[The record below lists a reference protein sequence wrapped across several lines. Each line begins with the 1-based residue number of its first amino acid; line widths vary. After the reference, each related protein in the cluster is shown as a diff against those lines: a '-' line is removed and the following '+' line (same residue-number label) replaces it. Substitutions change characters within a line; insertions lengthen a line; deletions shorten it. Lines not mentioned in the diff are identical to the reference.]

1 MTIHLSITINAPASE
16 VFTIVAD
23 LPTYH
28 NWLPE
33 SSAFKGTTQVS
44 HNPVKLGTTYHE
56 PGPAGTRKGEV
67 IEFEPPGTGKTGKIT
82 FKQPMSMKPYV
93 LGMVLDVKVEMT
105 VTEERTED
113 QAGVKT
119 VLKRDVSLSY
129 PWALWAL
136 KPFIDAEFKKE
147 SLRTLESLKAYAE
160 GLGQE

>member
-1 MTIHLSITINAPASE
+1 MTIHLSITINAPAKE

-67 IEFEPPGTGKTGKIT
+67 VAFEPPGAGKTGKIT
-82 FKQPMSMKPYV
+82 FKQPMSMKPYI
-93 LGMVLDVKVEMT
+93 LGMVLDVQVEMR
-105 VTEERTED
+105 VTEEGEGAAT
-113 QAGVKT
+113 KT
-119 VLKRDVSLSY
+119 VLERDINLSY

-136 KPFIDAEFKKE
+136 KPVVDIEFKKE
-147 SLRTLESLKAYAE
+147 SRRTLEALKAYAE
-160 GLGQE
+160 GLGKE